1 MRFFSEISQGGRTA
15 HLLQSGSM
23 AMQDMRSILRGS
35 LGRSLQALGEV
46 DRVAVAWP
54 VACGRAMAAH
64 GEVTGFFEGTVW
76 VAVSDVAWLSQMM
89 SVRSIL
95 QNDLA
100 RIARVKVTAIHFE
113 LKR

>member
-1 MRFFSEISQGGRTA
+1 
-15 HLLQSGSM
+15 
-23 AMQDMRSILRGS
+23 MRSMLRGS
-35 LGRSLQALGEV
+35 LGRSLHAMGEA
-46 DRVAVAWP
+46 DRLAAAWP

-64 GEVTGFFEGTVW
+64 GEVIGLFEGTVT
-76 VAVSDVAWLSQMM
+76 VTVTDSAWLSQMM

-95 QNDLA
+95 ANDLS